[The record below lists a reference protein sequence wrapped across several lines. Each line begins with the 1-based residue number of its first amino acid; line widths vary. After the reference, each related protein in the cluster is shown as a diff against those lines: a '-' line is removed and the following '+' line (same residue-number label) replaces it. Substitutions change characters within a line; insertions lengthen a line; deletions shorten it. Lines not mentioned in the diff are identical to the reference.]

1 MLLLAEEKDIYNTI
15 ATLVRFNCKTYPRPT
30 SLTSLTTAPISLDRK
45 KAQDAIKIMKKREDY
60 NDIQTIVVSNGEPYY
75 YSTQFMTEV
84 YAQSLAQ
91 YEAVD
96 WKNFP

>member
-30 SLTSLTTAPISLDRK
+30 SLTSLTIAPISLDRK
-45 KAQDAIKIMKKREDY
+45 KAQDAIKIMKKREEY

-75 YSTQFMTEV
+75 FSTQFITAV

-91 YEAVD
+91 YEEVD